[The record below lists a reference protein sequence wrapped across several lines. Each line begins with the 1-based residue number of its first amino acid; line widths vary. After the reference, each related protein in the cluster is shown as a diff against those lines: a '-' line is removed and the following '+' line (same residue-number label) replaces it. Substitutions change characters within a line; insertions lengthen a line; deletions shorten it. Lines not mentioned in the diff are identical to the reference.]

1 MNYFDKLQQNII
13 REEFAR
19 AAMINK
25 AKSVLNESQF
35 NYFMNE
41 LRDYETN
48 LVLTESNQ
56 NEMKY
61 SGLAEQLVLNENAM
75 QRIKN
80 LGKGLLDKIA
90 PDNQKKLEQLTAELD
105 MLMKGQLKTGEM
117 LGDLA
122 GNEALKV
129 KAAGLVDQIKA
140 ISPEAGKAAAEA
152 YGIGAKGSG
161 GGAGGDGDVPD
172 AADMAKDPKAKA
184 AADKVEAQA
193 DAVEDRLENP
203 KAKGIF
209 SSIVDSYKYAFAA
222 NASMWKN
229 VFGFF
234 TKAER
239 SPPPRQDDMMM
250 QLLLMLLKQMQG
262 NEIKGEPQT
271 PLTPKNV
278 PIGGDPP
285 VEPDPVEKE
294 KKVITVRSV
303 QRPIINVVQRV
314 AADQGVDVSVKQAQ
328 DIAIAI
334 TKNLVNQMR
343 ANGVEFKGVT
353 KDLKESF
360 MSQLNT
366 ILNEESLSAK
376 LGIGKQKLGASDLE
390 GVKGMK
396 QRKKGQIGR
405 MAGAIDPADYIKLAK
420 AVIQKYDRM
429 GLASRSAMEE
439 LEQSEE
445 PNEFVDFYDTF
456 RDIQNLRKYYTATLK
471 LANDKEKNQ
480 IESFKKKIT
489 AMGGMYQR
497 NTGFTRASTAREF
510 RKKFIKMKKEIKG
523 IGKKEKAV
531 AKDLSLAG
539 SEEGKVNI
547 SKTVAKAVQAGGL
560 SPDVAK
566 KITPILKKKV
576 QGIIAKHMDAD
587 VKYLE
592 EKINR
597 YVKAVIKE
605 VK

>member
-250 QLLLMLLKQMQG
+250 QLLLMQM
-262 NEIKGEPQT
+262 
-271 PLTPKNV
+271 LF
-278 PIGGDPP
+278 
-285 VEPDPVEKE
+285 
-294 KKVITVRSV
+294 
-303 QRPIINVVQRV
+303 
-314 AADQGVDVSVKQAQ
+314 
-328 DIAIAI
+328 
-334 TKNLVNQMR
+334 L
-343 ANGVEFKGVT
+343 
-353 KDLKESF
+353 
-360 MSQLNT
+360 
-366 ILNEESLSAK
+366 
-376 LGIGKQKLGASDLE
+376 
-390 GVKGMK
+390 
-396 QRKKGQIGR
+396 
-405 MAGAIDPADYIKLAK
+405 
-420 AVIQKYDRM
+420 
-429 GLASRSAMEE
+429 
-439 LEQSEE
+439 
-445 PNEFVDFYDTF
+445 
-456 RDIQNLRKYYTATLK
+456 
-471 LANDKEKNQ
+471 
-480 IESFKKKIT
+480 
-489 AMGGMYQR
+489 
-497 NTGFTRASTAREF
+497 
-510 RKKFIKMKKEIKG
+510 
-523 IGKKEKAV
+523 
-531 AKDLSLAG
+531 
-539 SEEGKVNI
+539 
-547 SKTVAKAVQAGGL
+547 
-560 SPDVAK
+560 
-566 KITPILKKKV
+566 
-576 QGIIAKHMDAD
+576 
-587 VKYLE
+587 VKYLQ
-592 EKINR
+592 
-597 YVKAVIKE
+597 
-605 VK
+605 

>member
-1 MNYFDKLQQNII
+1 
-13 REEFAR
+13 
-19 AAMINK
+19 
-25 AKSVLNESQF
+25 
-35 NYFMNE
+35 
-41 LRDYETN
+41 
-48 LVLTESNQ
+48 
-56 NEMKY
+56 
-61 SGLAEQLVLNENAM
+61 
-75 QRIKN
+75 
-80 LGKGLLDKIA
+80 
-90 PDNQKKLEQLTAELD
+90 
-105 MLMKGQLKTGEM
+105 
-117 LGDLA
+117 
-122 GNEALKV
+122 
-129 KAAGLVDQIKA
+129 
-140 ISPEAGKAAAEA
+140 
-152 YGIGAKGSG
+152 
-161 GGAGGDGDVPD
+161 
-172 AADMAKDPKAKA
+172 
-184 AADKVEAQA
+184 
-193 DAVEDRLENP
+193 
-203 KAKGIF
+203 
-209 SSIVDSYKYAFAA
+209 
-222 NASMWKN
+222 
-229 VFGFF
+229 
-234 TKAER
+234 
-239 SPPPRQDDMMM
+239 
-250 QLLLMLLKQMQG
+250 
-262 NEIKGEPQT
+262 
-271 PLTPKNV
+271 
-278 PIGGDPP
+278 
-285 VEPDPVEKE
+285 
-294 KKVITVRSV
+294 
-303 QRPIINVVQRV
+303 
-314 AADQGVDVSVKQAQ
+314 
-328 DIAIAI
+328 
-334 TKNLVNQMR
+334 
-343 ANGVEFKGVT
+343 
-353 KDLKESF
+353 

-471 LANDKEKNQ
+471 LANDKEKDQ
-480 IESFKKKIT
+480 IESYKKKIT

-497 NTGFTRASTAREF
+497 NTGFTRSSTAREF
-510 RKKFIKMKKEIKG
+510 RKKFIKMKKDIKG